1 MRNITIQECFESLKI
16 GSNVDCKTISQD
28 EADELSEYIKSN
40 LDRDNFIWG
49 RDTIT
54 IINYVGYIKLSTVS
68 IEILPKVSINN
79 NSPEE
84 GRKTLLNMLAKC
96 GMIKV
101 NYSEINNLNTY
112 KMSLDEILAYLF
124 AIKLQKELSKGP
136 YQEYISTEENIGTL
150 KGKLMV
156 NQQIKNIA
164 SAKPKAFCRYEEFS
178 INNTLNQIFVCCITN
193 LIKRIRN
200 QETIKILRH
209 MQTYF
214 TEVTEREI
222 GNLEVN
228 NYKFTR
234 LNDRFGEAF
243 ILAKMLLGGYSS
255 LGSRGNDKAFSILF
269 RMNEVFEK
277 YITKLLYITL
287 EDGVIHPQ
295 HSKYKLLVSEDTNK
309 GIFQLKPDIVIE
321 KDGKEQLIIDT
332 KWKRISSAYNR
343 HGVKRED
350 LYQMYAYLT
359 RYKDVNNVILLYPHN
374 MLVLGEENRYH
385 ESWLLDDDNNKK
397 IRIYTVNLENE
408 KVTIENLRMIIQ
420 SIEN

>member
-1 MRNITIQECFESLKI
+1 MRHITIQECFESLKI
-16 GSNVDCKTISQD
+16 DNNVDCKTISQE

-40 LDRDNFIWG
+40 LDRDNFIWD
-49 RDTIT
+49 RNTIT
-54 IINYVGYIKLSTVS
+54 IINYVGYIKLSTVD

-84 GRKTLLNMLAKC
+84 ERKTLLNMLARC
-96 GMIKV
+96 GIIKV
-101 NYSEINNLNTY
+101 NYSEINHLNMY
-112 KMSLDEILAYLF
+112 KMSLDEILSYLF

-150 KGKLMV
+150 KGKLVV

-178 INNTLNQIFVCCITN
+178 INNTLNQIFVYCITN
-193 LIKRIRN
+193 LIKGIRN
-200 QETIKILRH
+200 QQTIKILRH

-214 TEVTEREI
+214 TEVTERDI

-234 LNDRFGEAF
+234 LNDRFEEAF
-243 ILAKMLLGGYSS
+243 ILAKMLFRGYSS

-269 RMNEVFEK
+269 RMDEVFEK

-287 EDGVIHPQ
+287 EDGVIHSQ
-295 HSKYKLLVSEDTNK
+295 HSKYKLLVSENTNK

-321 KDGKEQLIIDT
+321 KDGKEQLIMDT

-359 RYKDVNNVILLYPHN
+359 RYNDVHNGILLYPHN
-374 MLVLGEENRYH
+374 ILVSGEENIYH
-385 ESWLLDDDNNKK
+385 ESWFLEDDNKKK

-408 KVTIENLRMIIQ
+408 KVTIENLRVIIQ
-420 SIEN
+420 LIEN

>member
-1 MRNITIQECFESLKI
+1 MRHITIQECFESLKI
-16 GSNVDCKTISQD
+16 DNNVDCKTISQE

-40 LDRDNFIWG
+40 LDRDNFIWD
-49 RDTIT
+49 RNTIT
-54 IINYVGYIKLSTVS
+54 IINYVGYIKLSTVD

-84 GRKTLLNMLAKC
+84 ERKALLNMLARC
-96 GMIKV
+96 GIIKV
-101 NYSEINNLNTY
+101 NYSEINHLNMY
-112 KMSLDEILAYLF
+112 KMSLDEILSYLF

-150 KGKLMV
+150 KGKLVV

-178 INNTLNQIFVCCITN
+178 INNTLNQIFVYCITN
-193 LIKRIRN
+193 LIKGIRN
-200 QETIKILRH
+200 QQTIKILRH

-234 LNDRFGEAF
+234 LNDRFEEAF
-243 ILAKMLLGGYSS
+243 ILAKMLLRGYSS

-269 RMNEVFEK
+269 RMDEIFEK

-287 EDGVIHPQ
+287 EDGVIHSQ
-295 HSKYKLLVSEDTNK
+295 HSKYKLLVSENTNK

-321 KDGKEQLIIDT
+321 KDGKEQLIMDT

-359 RYKDVNNVILLYPHN
+359 RYKDVHNVILLYPHN
-374 MLVLGEENRYH
+374 ILVSGEENIYH
-385 ESWLLDDDNNKK
+385 ESWFLEDDNKKK
-397 IRIYTVNLENE
+397 IRIYTINLENE
-408 KVTIENLRMIIQ
+408 KVTIENLRGIIQ